1 MGWYTQ
7 HLRHRPSTEAAEA
20 LKAHLRPKDKKA
32 EDEGLFFLV
41 QFYTYLLIDHM
52 THFRLATR
60 DTERNQTLFLPAR
73 SSKTSEEEKSS
84 LALQS

>member
-1 MGWYTQ
+1 MGWCTQ
-7 HLRHRPSTEAAEA
+7 HWRHQPSTEAAA
-20 LKAHLRPKDKKA
+20 AHKAHLRPKDKKA

-41 QFYTYLLIDHM
+41 EFYTYFLTDHM

-60 DTERNQTLFLPAR
+60 DTERNQTLFLPSR
-73 SSKTSEEEKSS
+73 SSKISEEEKSS